1 MLLIQKKFVMRNL
14 FINKKYILVIF
25 LITCVLFTSA
35 QQQPMY
41 SQYMFNM
48 LNLNPAY
55 AGATEVPTVTA
66 LYRNQW
72 IDMPGAP
79 QNTSVTFDLPLDSKK
94 IGLGVQLYDERLGI
108 EKSTGFNVF
117 YSFRIPVSEKGIL
130 SLGLQGGVLNYR
142 ANYAQVSTFQNND
155 PSFSQNING
164 VLPAAAA
171 GLYYYTDK
179 FYLGFSTP
187 ALLKTKVSVDNTAIV
202 TSATGSDLHL
212 YLASGYKIVVTED
225 LIWTPSILLK
235 EVKGAPLECDFNV
248 SVLLDKLLSL
258 GVSYRTGDSWVGM
271 LELQLNK
278 QLRIG
283 YAYDKTIT
291 TLATYNRGSH
301 ELMLR
306 FGLHRFAGKA
316 AATF

>member
-1 MLLIQKKFVMRNL
+1 M
-14 FINKKYILVIF
+14 
-25 LITCVLFTSA
+25 
-35 QQQPMY
+35 
-41 SQYMFNM
+41 
-48 LNLNPAY
+48 
-55 AGATEVPTVTA
+55 
-66 LYRNQW
+66 
-72 IDMPGAP
+72 
-79 QNTSVTFDLPLDSKK
+79 
-94 IGLGVQLYDERLGI
+94 
-108 EKSTGFNVF
+108 VF
-117 YSFRIPVSEKGIL
+117 
-130 SLGLQGGVLNYR
+130 
-142 ANYAQVSTFQNND
+142 
-155 PSFSQNING
+155 
-164 VLPAAAA
+164 
-171 GLYYYTDK
+171 
-179 FYLGFSTP
+179 
-187 ALLKTKVSVDNTAIV
+187 
-202 TSATGSDLHL
+202 
-212 YLASGYKIVVTED
+212 
-225 LIWTPSILLK
+225 LLK